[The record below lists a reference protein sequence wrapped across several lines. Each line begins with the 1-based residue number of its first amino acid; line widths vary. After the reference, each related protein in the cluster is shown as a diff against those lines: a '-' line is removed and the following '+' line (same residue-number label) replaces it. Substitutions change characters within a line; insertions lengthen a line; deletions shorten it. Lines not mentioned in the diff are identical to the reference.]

1 MKPTIVGGHDAEKDR
16 FKYIVSLTT
25 NSGRHVCGGSL
36 IASDIVLTA
45 AHCEG
50 YFSKVVVGL
59 YHNTDDHLQETES
72 FNVTGTIVHPFYDQ
86 KFLRYDFL
94 VVKLDNH
101 SSYPIVSLDVDHKLT
116 TTSILVLGW
125 GITDSDNRTPY
136 VGPLQVAFLKYIPN
150 DICSD
155 SDGFMDGSYASYEG
169 LITESMLCAVSP
181 GTHACSGDSGGP
193 LILKGNNDKEDV
205 QIGIVSWGF
214 ECGNDSFP
222 GVYSRVR
229 NQFSWIQEIVCIL
242 SDDVPSQYTCK
253 RRDNLRRPIAND
265 CNNSRHCQKDGF
277 DCVSGKC
284 LGPRMRHNYDSTRE
298 FSSSYKNIFHR
309 IKHSKSD
316 D

>member
-1 MKPTIVGGHDAEKDR
+1 MRFISILSSLIIYSFCNAEEVEVNKKQTSQGDSDRSSKSSESSNSIFMKPTIVGGHDAEKDR

-50 YFSKVVVGL
+50 YFSKAVVGL

-150 DICSD
+150 D
-155 SDGFMDGSYASYEG
+155 M
-169 LITESMLCAVSP
+169 
-181 GTHACSGDSGGP
+181 
-193 LILKGNNDKEDV
+193 
-205 QIGIVSWGF
+205 
-214 ECGNDSFP
+214 
-222 GVYSRVR
+222 
-229 NQFSWIQEIVCIL
+229 
-242 SDDVPSQYTCK
+242 
-253 RRDNLRRPIAND
+253 
-265 CNNSRHCQKDGF
+265 
-277 DCVSGKC
+277 
-284 LGPRMRHNYDSTRE
+284 
-298 FSSSYKNIFHR
+298 
-309 IKHSKSD
+309 
-316 D
+316 